1 MSTRG
6 VLDTSVFIAAESGRS
21 LNEELLP
28 EESAISVITLAELQ
42 AGVLAAKDTQDTQG
56 DIEKAPMLPV
66 REMDSWEEQAATL
79 DPFDSAAIDAV
90 LIDNPTRSVGRPAVR
105 LLTRLADRVHTRV
118 LQYLMDVGLEI
129 RHGLVRQVFQVFQL
143 NGYAYDDD

>member
-1 MSTRG
+1 MALAAREQSTRFLWTEIDRRYQG
-6 VLDTSVFIAAESGRS
+6 TPRRDTLQG
-21 LNEELLP
+21 LLAVCRMYL
-28 EESAISVITLAELQ
+28 SADSPTLRHLEAL
-42 AGVLAAKDTQDTQG
+42 LAAKDTQDTQG

-105 LLTRLADRVHTRV
+105 ILHGLAVRV
-118 LQYLMDVGLEI
+118 LG
-129 RHGLVRQVFQVFQL
+129 
-143 NGYAYDDD
+143 A